1 MSLFVCT
8 DSANMRNGIS
18 ELTIA
23 TPRTPNGDTNFPM
36 ATSKMFIA
44 VECLL
49 YKLEHHL
56 HQWIACVGVE
66 ACRDKEQI
74 GFKRRQFFQRPLRHL
89 DMLASGRPWAEWII
103 RHIRK

>member
-1 MSLFVCT
+1 
-8 DSANMRNGIS
+8 MRNGIS

-49 YKLEHHL
+49 YKLE
-56 HQWIACVGVE
+56 QPSTGIPKSKV
-66 ACRDKEQI
+66 
-74 GFKRRQFFQRPLRHL
+74 RRHN
-89 DMLASGRPWAEWII
+89 SGRESRQLGIEGADVDDS
-103 RHIRK
+103 